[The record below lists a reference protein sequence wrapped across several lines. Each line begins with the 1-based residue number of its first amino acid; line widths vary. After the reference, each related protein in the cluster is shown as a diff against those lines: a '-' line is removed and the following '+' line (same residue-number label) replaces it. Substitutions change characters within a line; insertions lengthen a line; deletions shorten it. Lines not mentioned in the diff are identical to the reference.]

1 MKEYVCSV
9 GGAGLL
15 RTEEGSTTGCPFKP
29 SGWGIAA
36 PRAEETGMGSPAP
49 PRAEETDM
57 GSPAPLRAEEIG
69 VGSPAALSRA
79 RGGAEVLIWERAN
92 FPPGFDEAPT
102 PTSLLILFAN
112 GCPTTSAP

>member
-49 PRAEETDM
+49 
-57 GSPAPLRAEEIG
+57 LRAEEIG

-102 PTSLLILFAN
+102 PNSLLILFAN

>member
-49 PRAEETDM
+49 
-57 GSPAPLRAEEIG
+57 LRAEEIG

-92 FPPGFDEAPT
+92 FPPGFDEAST

>member
-36 PRAEETGMGSPAP
+36 PRAEETG
-49 PRAEETDM
+49 M